1 MEGDLVNTVQL
12 VGRIGSVFKEE
23 RFKRADG
30 DELLKVR
37 FLMAVKRPIRVEE
50 GQEAKPDWVRIEA
63 WGPTAASLIAW
74 NAKGSRIGVTG
85 RIRGDLYQP
94 EGAPYP
100 DLRMAVVAERVDFL
114 SSKPKEENGAAPE
127 EAEENVAV
135 VPSNGK
141 AAASVE
147 RKR

>member
-1 MEGDLVNTVQL
+1 MNTVQL

-30 DELLKVR
+30 EDLLKVR
-37 FLMAVKRPIRVEE
+37 FLMAVKRPIRVAE
-50 GQEAKPDWVRIEA
+50 GEEAKPDWVRVEA

-94 EGAPYP
+94 EGAAYP

-114 SSKPKEENGAAPE
+114 SSKPREENGAAPVE
-127 EAEENVAV
+127 TTGDEDAAAA
-135 VPSNGK
+135 NGK

>member
-1 MEGDLVNTVQL
+1 VNTVQL

-30 DELLKVR
+30 EDLLKVR
-37 FLMAVKRPIRVEE
+37 FLMAVKRPIRVAE
-50 GQEAKPDWVRIEA
+50 GEEAKPDWVRVEA

-94 EGAPYP
+94 EGAAYP

-114 SSKPKEENGAAPE
+114 SSKPREENGAAPVE
-127 EAEENVAV
+127 TTGDEDAAAA
-135 VPSNGK
+135 NGK